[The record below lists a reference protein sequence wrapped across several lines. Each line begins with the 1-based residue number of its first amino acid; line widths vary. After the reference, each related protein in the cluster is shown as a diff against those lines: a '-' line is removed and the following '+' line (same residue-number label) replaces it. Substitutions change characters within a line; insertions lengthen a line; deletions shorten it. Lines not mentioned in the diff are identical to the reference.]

1 MKDKKDLM
9 KRLSIAGGA
18 FGYFC
23 MKRFPVEFKL
33 LFLFM
38 ALLAVIIYIREGI
51 KNNYSRISIVVSV
64 LSILMI
70 IILLID
76 EIIIY
81 KYPQF
86 VEYRGYIMAMG
97 TIIIIGII
105 ICGDINYNKTA
116 NKKEIIFS
124 KVLSLIIFGGVV
136 LVIILVVLKKIG
148 VIPQ

>member
-1 MKDKKDLM
+1 MKNKKDLM

-23 MKRFPVEFKL
+23 MTRFPIGFKF
-33 LFLFM
+33 LFLVM
-38 ALLAVIIYIREGI
+38 ALLALIIYIIESI

-70 IILLID
+70 IILLMD

-86 VEYRGYIMAMG
+86 LGYRGYIMAVG
-97 TIIIIGII
+97 TIIIMGII
-105 ICGDINYNKTA
+105 ICGDINYNKIA
-116 NKKEIIFS
+116 NKRERLFS
-124 KVLSLIIFGGVV
+124 KALSLIIFGGVV
-136 LVIILVVLKKIG
+136 LLIILVVLKKSG

>member
-1 MKDKKDLM
+1 MKNKKDLM

-18 FGYFC
+18 IGYFC
-23 MKRFPVEFKL
+23 MTRFPIGFKF
-33 LFLFM
+33 LFLVM
-38 ALLAVIIYIREGI
+38 ALLALIIYIIESI
-51 KNNYSRISIVVSV
+51 NNNYSRISIVVSV

-86 VEYRGYIMAMG
+86 LGYRGYIMAVG
-97 TIIIIGII
+97 TIIIMGII
-105 ICGDINYNKTA
+105 ICGDINYNKIA
-116 NKKEIIFS
+116 NKKERLFS
-124 KVLSLIIFGGVV
+124 KVLSLIIFGGGV
-136 LVIILVVLKKIG
+136 LLIILVVLKKFG